1 MIKMKKPLSI
11 IILAAFFFT
20 VGITVAYKNTRQ
32 LIYDD
37 SSVFSFNKESFS
49 IYDYNFDYSD
59 IEKTFNNIKNYFPDK
74 HITI

>member
-11 IILAAFFFT
+11 LIIASFFFT
-20 VGITVAYKNTRQ
+20 VGITVAYKNTKQ

-37 SSVFSFNKESFS
+37 SSVFSIGKESFR
-49 IYDYNFDYSD
+49 IYDYSFDYSD
-59 IEKTFNNIKNYFPDK
+59 IEKTINNIKNSFPDK